1 MSLFDACEDYL
12 DEHPNLQNRLE
23 NGGLMAAATAPV
35 FAFSAYKTLN
45 DYGLPRSFTRI
56 GLWTLGLSLAAGAL
70 WSLFPQAKNKATA
83 AHEESVFKQYRM
95 LKNVLVDNVNEH
107 LADQQEKMILRNRA
121 EDIDRESG
129 SKLISYI
136 VSPTGDRIPVYSKA
150 HYGDPDYLPMMDFP
164 DDEELG
170 LHYQSMREWR
180 NAYQPIHQFDS
191 DMTGGDWLEDY
202 SVSNGRISG
211 IRNTFGSTKGS
222 GGGAGYFDNDFGTGA
237 QSDFLDRPLRRVNA
251 VGGKTTATIGA
262 DNKYRLNLVPRHLMY
277 GGRHPDEIS
286 QSDSLKDA
294 ILRASD
300 NYVGGST
307 SNFSTGSSHLDGGV
321 DFELG
326 PKKPQAQTASKSSQ
340 DFSKVRETVNKQAAQ
355 RMNSPVSVPVT
366 NKLPTHE
373 EANLNTGRRII
384 PADPHSQAV
393 LRVKAGD
400 PLQDPDFTA
409 QNEAVMLGYNN
420 AALLEDDDED
430 LADKAWEEEM
440 GKSWKSPPLDS
451 VDKDGISL
459 IRRTAMPPQNTD
471 DWEMRDEDYDQP
483 FM

>member
-23 NGGLMAAATAPV
+23 NGGLMAAASAPV

-107 LADQQEKMILRNRA
+107 FADQQEKMILRNRA

-180 NAYQPIHQFDS
+180 NAYQPISQFDS

-202 SVSNGRISG
+202 SIANGRISG
-211 IRNTFGSTKGS
+211 IRNKFGN
-222 GGGAGYFDNDFGTGA
+222 GYFDSDFYGTSA
-237 QSDFLDRPLRRVNA
+237 QSDYLDKPLRRINS
-251 VGGKTTATIGA
+251 VGGKTSAGVGS
-262 DNKYRLNLVPRHLMY
+262 DGKYRLNLVPRHLMY
-277 GGRHPDEIS
+277 GGKNPDGIS
-286 QSDSLKDA
+286 QSEDLKDLIRRSA
-294 ILRASD
+294 D
-300 NYVGGST
+300 NYVEGST
-307 SNFSTGSSHLDGGV
+307 SNFSSGSSHLQGTD
-321 DFELG
+321 LG
-326 PKKPQAQTASKSSQ
+326 LGRKKPQAQVASKNSP
-340 DFSKVRETVNKQAAQ
+340 DFSKVRETVNKQAEH
-355 RMNSPVSVPVT
+355 RMNSPVSMPVT

-384 PADPHSQAV
+384 PTDPHEQAV
-393 LRVKAGD
+393 LRVRAGD
-400 PLQDPDFTA
+400 PKQDPDFTA

-440 GKSWKSPPLDS
+440 GNGWKSPPLDS
-451 VDKDGISL
+451 VDKNGISL
-459 IRRTAMPPQNTD
+459 IRRSAMPPQNTE